1 MQNSYEPSLHSS
13 SEIWGY
19 NAYTACSLQE
29 VDYYLRSALQNRI
42 SLANENRAQLIHNN
56 STLMTRIECQ
66 NHGPLTPHRAT
77 LPTSVEKRQRLGD
90 S

>member
-1 MQNSYEPSLHSS
+1 MNLVCTVVQVGSELQVLSTYVGAKRGQKNIPRI
-13 SEIWGY
+13 EIWGY

-56 STLMTRIECQ
+56 STLMTRIE
-66 NHGPLTPHRAT
+66 
-77 LPTSVEKRQRLGD
+77 
-90 S
+90 